1 MHDPDPGGADP
12 CRCEDAG
19 MAARDHSAAAAAQ
32 PAGVGRIVLR
42 DQVKTILLERILSGD
57 YAPGDRLVETR
68 IAQEL
73 GTSQAPVREAL
84 RELELLRFLES
95 APFRGTWVREVSD
108 AELIEVFPI
117 RAALEEVAARE
128 AAKRLDGDVAALEA
142 EIDAM
147 AKAED
152 VVAQAEHDTRFHE
165 LIVQASGNTRLFE
178 MWSSLQVEARTTIT
192 AVATGLAPAEAAE
205 LHRPILEAL
214 RSRNAKQAG
223 KAIRSHVEM
232 FGKRLVRERAHHG

>member
-1 MHDPDPGGADP
+1 MPVTT
-12 CRCEDAG
+12 
-19 MAARDHSAAAAAQ
+19 ARERFGPVSLRDS
-32 PAGVGRIVLR
+32 VR
-42 DQVKTILLERILSGD
+42 DQVKAILLERILSGD

-95 APFRGTWVREVSD
+95 APFRGTWVREVSV

-147 AKAED
+147 AAAKD
-152 VVAQAEHDTRFHE
+152 LLTQVEHDTRFHQ
-165 LIVQASGNTRLFE
+165 LIVEASGNARLVE
-178 MWSSLQVEARTTIT
+178 MWNTLQVEARTTIT
-192 AVATGLAPAEAAE
+192 AVATGLSPAEVAE

-214 RSRNAKQAG
+214 RRKSAKQAG

-232 FGKRLVRERAHHG
+232 FGKRLIKERGHHA

>member
-1 MHDPDPGGADP
+1 M
-12 CRCEDAG
+12 RR
-19 MAARDHSAAAAAQ
+19 MAAGDRSAV
-32 PAGVGRIVLR
+32 VGRIVLR

-95 APFRGTWVREVSD
+95 APFRGTWVREVSN

-128 AAKRLDGDVAALEA
+128 AARRLDGDVTALEA

-147 AKAED
+147 ANAPD
-152 VVAQAEHDTRFHE
+152 LLTQVEHDTRFHE
-165 LIVQASGNTRLFE
+165 LIVEASGNQRLIE
-178 MWSSLQVEARTTIT
+178 IWSTLQVEARTTIT
-192 AVATGLAPAEAAE
+192 ALATGLSPAEAAE

-214 RSRNAKQAG
+214 RRRNRKQAG

-232 FGKRLVRERAHHG
+232 FGKRLVKERGHHE

>member
-1 MHDPDPGGADP
+1 
-12 CRCEDAG
+12 
-19 MAARDHSAAAAAQ
+19 MAAGERSAAATRTR
-32 PAGVGRIVLR
+32 GGIGRIVLR
-42 DQVKTILLERILSGD
+42 DQVKAVLLERILSGA

-108 AELIEVFPI
+108 EELIEVFPI
-117 RAALEEVAARE
+117 RAALEDVAARE
-128 AAKRLDGDVAALEA
+128 AARRLDGDVAALEA

-147 AKAED
+147 AGAKD
-152 VVAQAEHDTRFHE
+152 LLAQVEHDTRFHE
-165 LIVQASGNTRLFE
+165 LIVVASGNARLLE

-192 AVATGLAPAEAAE
+192 AVATGLTPQEAAE

-214 RSRNAKQAG
+214 RSRDAKAAG
-223 KAIRSHVEM
+223 KAIRSHVET
-232 FGKRLVRERAHHG
+232 FGKRLIEERGHPE

>member
-1 MHDPDPGGADP
+1 MSTSRA
-12 CRCEDAG
+12 AKMLA
-19 MAARDHSAAAAAQ
+19 MAVGNRSAAQ

-42 DQVKTILLERILSGD
+42 DQVKAILLERILSGD
-57 YAPGDRLVETR
+57 YVPGDRLVETR

-117 RAALEEVAARE
+117 RAALEEVAAR
-128 AAKRLDGDVAALEA
+128 AAAERLGGDVAALAA

-147 AKAED
+147 AGAKD
-152 VVAQAEHDTRFHE
+152 LLTQVEHDTRFHQ
-165 LIVQASGNTRLFE
+165 LIVEASGNARLVE
-178 MWSSLQVEARTTIT
+178 MWSTLQVEARTTIT
-192 AVATGLAPAEAAE
+192 AVATGLSPAEVAE

-214 RSRNAKQAG
+214 RRRNAKQAG

-232 FGKRLVRERAHHG
+232 FGKRLIKERGHHA

>member
-1 MHDPDPGGADP
+1 MPTSRA
-12 CRCEDAG
+12 AKMLA
-19 MAARDHSAAAAAQ
+19 MAVGNRSAAQ

-42 DQVKTILLERILSGD
+42 DQVKAILLERILSGD
-57 YAPGDRLVETR
+57 YVPGDRLVETR

-128 AAKRLDGDVAALEA
+128 AARRLDGDVAALEA

-147 AKAED
+147 AGAKD
-152 VVAQAEHDTRFHE
+152 LLTQVEHDTRFHQ
-165 LIVQASGNTRLFE
+165 LIVEASGNARLVE
-178 MWSSLQVEARTTIT
+178 MWSTLQVEARTTIT
-192 AVATGLAPAEAAE
+192 AVATGLSPAEVAE

-214 RSRNAKQAG
+214 RRRNAKQAG

-232 FGKRLVRERAHHG
+232 FGKRLIKERGHHA

>member
-1 MHDPDPGGADP
+1 
-12 CRCEDAG
+12 
-19 MAARDHSAAAAAQ
+19 MAARGRNAAPAQ
-32 PAGVGRIVLR
+32 PPGVGRIVLR
-42 DQVKTILLERILSGD
+42 DQVKTVLLERILSGE

-117 RAALEEVAARE
+117 RAALEEVAARA

-152 VVAQAEHDTRFHE
+152 VVTQAEHDTRFHQ
-165 LIVQASGNTRLFE
+165 LIVEASGNTRLFE

-192 AVATGLAPAEAAE
+192 AVATGLTPAEAAA

-232 FGKRLVRERAHHG
+232 FGKRLVKERGHSA